1 MKLLS
6 SSQVLHQVICN
17 NFRKGPH
24 VFWNF
29 PFECWREYQLSSS
42 FKQDIMSSSHC
53 TWVGGES
60 ILPYCSSVVLD
71 CCRPCALLPSVP
83 LLVCCKVSVTRV
95 GKLPEHLAFELFSPP
110 LYQNTSWSPN
120 YPINCPL
127 SSLPLFLSSSPV
139 QTASKLV
146 HVFRF
151 LSRLCSA
158 FLSGNICFLNSK
170 KYDAAIPES
179 GASLKSF

>member
-1 MKLLS
+1 MNLLS
-6 SSQVLHQVICN
+6 SSQVLHQVSCN
-17 NFRKGPH
+17 KFYH

-60 ILPYCSSVVLD
+60 ILPYCSSVVSD

-83 LLVCCKVSVTRV
+83 LLVCCKVSVTRG
-95 GKLPEHLAFELFSPP
+95 GKLPERLAFELLSPP

-151 LSRLCSA
+151 LSRLSTLLC
-158 FLSGNICFLNSK
+158 FPQRKHLLSQLQK
-170 KYDAAIPES
+170 V
-179 GASLKSF
+179 